1 MAEGIVLS
9 SVVSPPN
16 HLSKEVI
23 LSLSKDVILSLSK
36 DRTCK

>member
-16 HLSKEVI
+16 HLSKDI
-23 LSLSKDVILSLSK
+23 ILSLSK